1 MTLTYVEKN
10 GDVRV
15 VAENV
20 KDETQALEILMKDQA
35 RRFIHQTGNIK
46 IKRTP
51 KYFCFENAAGVDSG
65 YRLER

>member
-20 KDETQALEILMKDQA
+20 KDENQALEILMKDQA

-51 KYFCFENAAGVDSG
+51 KEWH
-65 YRLER
+65 